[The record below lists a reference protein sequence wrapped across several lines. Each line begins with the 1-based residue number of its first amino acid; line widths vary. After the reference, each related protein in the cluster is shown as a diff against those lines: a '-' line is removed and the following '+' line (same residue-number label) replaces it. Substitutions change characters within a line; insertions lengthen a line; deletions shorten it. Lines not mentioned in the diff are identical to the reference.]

1 MTEGTHNPELSEL
14 ELIFFSPTTLH
25 MYIIFI
31 TSSTIRFWPSIYI
44 VSILHFATK
53 DNWVSE
59 IFIDQVGMMIL
70 MYASNLIRVR
80 MNLQEGRLHHVLRYC
95 LH

>member
-44 VSILHFATK
+44 VICITLCK
-53 DNWVSE
+53 KNNWVSE
-59 IFIDQVGMMIL
+59 IFID
-70 MYASNLIRVR
+70 
-80 MNLQEGRLHHVLRYC
+80 
-95 LH
+95 